1 LVNRLTD
8 NSFNR
13 ILFIRQK
20 NEETIKQL
28 NKQRLN
34 NKMKRYL
41 ILLLFTFQGLMAQ
54 VQFEAR
60 VSKNTLG
67 INERLRI
74 DFIMNVDGDNF
85 DQPAF
90 DGFRIVA
97 GPSQQISQSWV
108 NGRSSFQKIYSY
120 ILQPAQKGTL
130 TIKQSSIEFN
140 GQIYKTSPIKIVVT
154 NAVAQERDPSDR
166 PQGAG
171 SETLNLVA
179 EISKTNPYL
188 NEPITV
194 VYKLY
199 FNNINVTGFK
209 ELGKPKYND
218 FWNQN
223 IEIKQLA
230 IEEGSYK
237 GQKCYF
243 VVLKKTILY
252 PQKSGNLTIEPLS
265 LDIGV
270 QLPTNRTNMFGQM
283 QLIDDNKI
291 VSAGAKTIHVRP
303 LPEATKPEGFTGA
316 VGKFD
321 FKVTPSKTT
330 LKNGESLDLFVT
342 ATGSGNM
349 KLFTLPKP
357 VVPNAL
363 EMYDPVHDEKVTTSL
378 SGMSGK
384 ISDKYTI
391 IPQYKGK
398 YVIKPMQFSYFD
410 LNSGSYKTI
419 TSQEITVDVLDGPMQ
434 AEADATANASKN
446 VISKTEQFKYIKPKT
461 TLVSMAKNDFY
472 GSNLYY
478 SLLLAPFIIL
488 PIIVLAK
495 KKKEAID
502 SDVTG
507 NRIRMNNKLAKKYL
521 SEAKKQLNNK
531 EPFYI
536 ALEKAMHNFLKAK
549 LHIETSEM
557 SKDNIRELLLSRNAN
572 PETVQSF
579 IHLTENCEFARYAP
593 ASSASIQQDY
603 DKAVLI
609 ISELEKQIV

>member
-1 LVNRLTD
+1 
-8 NSFNR
+8 
-13 ILFIRQK
+13 
-20 NEETIKQL
+20 
-28 NKQRLN
+28 
-34 NKMKRYL
+34 MKRYL

-67 INERLRI
+67 VNERLRI

-90 DGFRIVA
+90 EGFKIVA

-120 ILQPAQKGTL
+120 ILQPDKKGTV
-130 TIKQSSIEFN
+130 TIKQAAIEYN
-140 GQIYKTSPIKIVVT
+140 GQIYKTAPIKIVVT
-154 NAVAQERDPSDR
+154 NAVAQERDPNDR
-166 PQGAG
+166 PQGSG
-171 SETLNLVA
+171 NEMLNLVA
-179 EISKTNPYL
+179 EISKTSPYL

-209 ELGKPKYND
+209 ELAKPKYND

-223 IEIKQLA
+223 IDIKQLA
-230 IEEGSYK
+230 VEEGSYQ
-237 GQKCYF
+237 GQRCYF
-243 VVLKKTILY
+243 VILKKTILY
-252 PQKSGNLTIEPLS
+252 PQKSGRLTIEPLS

-270 QLPTNRTNMFGQM
+270 QLPTNRRDMFGQM
-283 QLIDDNKI
+283 IITDDNKV
-291 VSAGAKTIHVRP
+291 VSAGAKTINVRP
-303 LPEATKPEGFTGA
+303 LPESNKPVDFSGA

-321 FKVTPSKTT
+321 FTVTPSKTT
-330 LKNGESLDLFVT
+330 LKNGESLDLIVT
-342 ATGSGNM
+342 ASGTGNM

-378 SGMSGK
+378 AGMSGK
-384 ISDKYTI
+384 ITDKYTI

-398 YVIKPMQFSYFD
+398 YAIKPMQFSYFD

-419 TSQEITVDVLDGPMQ
+419 TSQEIMIDVLDGPVQ
-434 AEADATANASKN
+434 AETNATVSKN

-461 TLVSMAKNDFY
+461 TLVSIAKNDFL

-478 SLLLAPFIIL
+478 TLLFLPFIII
-488 PIIVLAK
+488 PIIILAK

-502 SDVTG
+502 GDITG

-521 SEAKKQLNNK
+521 SQAKKQINNK
-531 EPFYI
+531 EAFYI

-557 SKDNIRELLLSRNAN
+557 SKDNIQELLLSRNAN
-572 PETVQSF
+572 PEQVQSF
-579 IHLTENCEFARYAP
+579 IDLTENCEFARYAP

-609 ISELEKQIV
+609 ISALEKQIV

>member
-1 LVNRLTD
+1 
-8 NSFNR
+8 
-13 ILFIRQK
+13 
-20 NEETIKQL
+20 
-28 NKQRLN
+28 
-34 NKMKRYL
+34 MKRYL

-67 INERLRI
+67 VNERLRI

-85 DQPAF
+85 EQPSF
-90 DGFRIVA
+90 DGFRIVG

-108 NGRSSFQKIYSY
+108 NGRSSFQKVYSY
-120 ILQPAQKGTL
+120 YLLPNQKGTFI
-130 TIKQSSIEFN
+130 IKQAAIEYN
-140 GQIYKTSPIKIVVT
+140 GQVYKTSPIKITVT
-154 NAVAQERDPSDR
+154 NAVAQERDPNVQQQQ
-166 PQGAG
+166 QGG
-171 SETLNLVA
+171 VNGNEVLNLVA
-179 EISKTNPYL
+179 EISKTNPYI
-188 NEPITV
+188 NQPITV

-199 FNNINVTGFK
+199 FNGIGVTGFK
-209 ELGKPKYND
+209 ELAKPKYKD

-223 IEIKQLA
+223 IDIKQLQV
-230 IEEGSYK
+230 EEGLYK
-237 GQKCYF
+237 GERCYF

-265 LDIGV
+265 LDIGIQV
-270 QLPTNRTNMFGQM
+270 PRGRDMFGR
-283 QLIDDNKI
+283 IVTDDGNKT
-291 VSAGAKTIHVRP
+291 VSAGAKTINVRA
-303 LPEATKPEGFTGA
+303 LPEVNKPIGFTGA
-316 VGKFD
+316 VGKLD
-321 FKVTPSKTT
+321 FKITPSKTS
-330 LKNGESLDLFVT
+330 LKNGESLDLVVS
-342 ATGSGNM
+342 ATGTGNM

-363 EMYDPVHDEKVTTSL
+363 EMYDPVHDEKVNTSL
-378 SGMSGK
+378 AGMSGT

-398 YVIKPMQFSYFD
+398 YAIKPMEFSYFD

-419 TSQEITVDVLDGPMQ
+419 TSPEIMIDVLDGPMQ
-434 AEADATANASKN
+434 AEAVASNKSKN
-446 VISKTEQFKYIKPKT
+446 VISKSEQFKYIKPKT
-461 TLVSMAKNDFY
+461 ILVAIAKDDFY
-472 GSNLYY
+472 GSDLYY
-478 SLLLAPFIIL
+478 TLLLLPFVIL
-488 PIIVLAK
+488 PIIVIAR

-507 NRIRMNNKLAKKYL
+507 NRIKMNNKLAKKYL

-579 IHLTENCEFARYAP
+579 INLTENCEFARYAP

-603 DKAVLI
+603 EKAVLI

>member
-1 LVNRLTD
+1 
-8 NSFNR
+8 
-13 ILFIRQK
+13 
-20 NEETIKQL
+20 
-28 NKQRLN
+28 
-34 NKMKRYL
+34 MKKYL

-67 INERLRI
+67 LNERLRI

-85 DQPAF
+85 EQPSF

-97 GPSQQISQSWV
+97 GPSQQISQSWI

-120 ILQPAQKGTL
+120 FLLPNQKGTVI
-130 TIKQSSIEFN
+130 IKQASIEYN
-140 GQIYKTSPIKIVVT
+140 GQIYKTAPIKITVT
-154 NAVAQERDPSDR
+154 NAVAPERDPNSQQQ
-166 PQGAG
+166 QGTG
-171 SETLNLVA
+171 NETLNLVA
-179 EISKTNPYL
+179 EISKTNPYV
-188 NEPITV
+188 NEPITA

-199 FNNINVTGFK
+199 FNNIGVTGFK
-209 ELGKPKYND
+209 ELAKPKYND

-223 IEIKQLA
+223 IDIKRLVV
-230 IEEGSYK
+230 EEGSYK
-237 GQKCYF
+237 GQRCYF

-252 PQKSGNLTIEPLS
+252 PQKSGKLTIEPLS
-265 LDIGV
+265 LDIGI
-270 QLPTNRTNMFGQM
+270 QIPRGRDMFGQM
-283 QLIDDNKI
+283 IVDDGNKI
-291 VSAGAKTIHVRP
+291 VSAGAKTIYVRA
-303 LPEATKPEGFTGA
+303 LPETNKPVGFTGA

-321 FKVTPSKTT
+321 FRVTPSKTS
-330 LKNGESLDLFVT
+330 LKNGESLDLIVS
-342 ATGSGNM
+342 ATGTGNM

-378 SGMSGK
+378 AGMSGK
-384 ISDKYTI
+384 IIDKYTI

-398 YVIKPMQFSYFD
+398 YAIKPMEFSYFD

-419 TSQEITVDVLDGPMQ
+419 TSPEIMIDVLDGPMQ
-434 AEADATANASKN
+434 AEAAASHPSKN
-446 VISKTEQFKYIKPKT
+446 VIAKSEQFKYIKSRT
-461 TLVSMAKNDFY
+461 TLVPIAKDDFY
-472 GSNLYY
+472 GSDLYY
-478 SLLLAPFIIL
+478 GLLLLPFVIL
-488 PIIVLAK
+488 PIIVIAK

-507 NRIRMNNKLAKKYL
+507 NRIKMNNKLAKRYL

-557 SKDNIRELLLSRNAN
+557 SKDNIRELLLSRNSN

-579 IHLTENCEFARYAP
+579 INLTENCEFARYAP